1 MKPELGTERM
11 RSTSP
16 LSPKESLESVVALP
30 HTAPYKIH
38 RYFARRPWNVFE
50 KIIETYTSPG
60 DTILDP
66 FMGGGVTIYEGL
78 KLGRR
83 VIGFDLNPL
92 SHFIV
97 TSMIQ
102 TDLDSELI
110 EKYFLQITNHFSQ
123 IVESL
128 SNQNDLDVM
137 WKELT
142 YEVECNHCKATIL
155 LANEFKVGNGKY
167 FCSNKKCGS
176 HLLPDPT
183 IKPKD
188 CRRLGFTYL
197 YSVKKGQSGTPVKE
211 KIAPGELVRIS
222 QRVAALADALGV
234 KSELSTKT
242 PIPKN
247 WDRQKED
254 LLENKGFMNFEDF
267 FTPTNLTLN
276 LGLKK
281 TIVNLDMPEN
291 YRRFFRLVFSS
302 SIRDTNVMAFTNDG
316 WQSGK
321 PTTWSRHAYWIP
333 SQFCE
338 VNVLEAFTRAYQ
350 RSRASLRFTLDS
362 GLKAR
367 VSTNWSAECSH
378 DAYVINGNLA
388 HSEIPANTVDAIIT
402 DPPYGSNV
410 QYLEL
415 SHFWFPW
422 NRDLYEI
429 KDPAFDQEA
438 ISNRKKNFEGAKD
451 MVDYEENLYS
461 VFQKSY
467 HVLKPGG
474 VLTLTFNN
482 KDMRAWLALLI
493 SIFRSGYSLNPEEI
507 YFQDGVKNYKQTAH
521 TRTEGS
527 PYGDFIYVFRKPIQD
542 VKLKKVP
549 RLDDFIKKMDQIFLE
564 PNSEDSLLLGRY
576 ENQRERFIV
585 SISIIQSLSTNLLTR
600 EDKEKLFKHFD
611 KKYLDAFYG

>member
-1 MKPELGTERM
+1 
-11 RSTSP
+11 
-16 LSPKESLESVVALP
+16 
-30 HTAPYKIH
+30 
-38 RYFARRPWNVFE
+38 
-50 KIIETYTSPG
+50 
-60 DTILDP
+60 
-66 FMGGGVTIYEGL
+66 
-78 KLGRR
+78 
-83 VIGFDLNPL
+83 
-92 SHFIV
+92 
-97 TSMIQ
+97 MIQ
-102 TDLDSELI
+102 TDLDSELV
-110 EKYFLQITNHFSQ
+110 EKYFLQITDIYSQ
-123 IVESL
+123 IVDSL
-128 SNQNDLDVM
+128 SDLNDRNIM

-142 YEVECNHCKATIL
+142 YEVECNHCKSTIL

-167 FCSNKKCGS
+167 TCSNKKCDS

-188 CRRLGFTYL
+188 CRRLGMTYL
-197 YSVKKGQSGTPVKE
+197 YSVKKGQLGATALE
-211 KIAPGELVRIS
+211 KMEPDELVRIS
-222 QRVAALADALGV
+222 KRAAALADALGV
-234 KSELSTKT
+234 KSELQTKT

-254 LLENKGFMNFEDF
+254 LLESKGFIYFEDF

-276 LGLKK
+276 LGLRKI
-281 TIVNLDMPEN
+281 IVNLNMPEN

-350 RSRASLRFTLDS
+350 RSRASLTFTINS

-367 VSTNWSAECSH
+367 VSTKWSADSSH
-378 DAYVINGNLA
+378 NAYVINGNLA
-388 HSEIPANTVDAIIT
+388 NSEIPENSVDAIIT

-415 SHFWFPW
+415 SHFWLPW
-422 NRDLYEI
+422 NKDLYEI
-429 KDPAFDQEA
+429 EDPAFDQEA

-451 MVDYEENLYS
+451 MVSYEENLYS

-482 KDMRAWLALLI
+482 KDMGAWLALLI
-493 SIFRSGYSLNPEEI
+493 SIFRSGYNLNPEEI

-527 PYGDFIYVFRKPIQD
+527 PYGDFIYVFRKPIQE

-549 RLDDFIKKMDQIFLE
+549 RIDDFFEKMDQIFLQ
-564 PNSEDSLLLGRY
+564 PNSKDSLLLGRN
-576 ENQRERFIV
+576 ESQRKRFIE

-600 EDKEKLFKHFD
+600 KDKENLFKHFS
-611 KKYLDAFYG
+611 KKYLDAYYG

>member
-1 MKPELGTERM
+1 MNSELGTERI
-11 RSTSP
+11 RSTSSF
-16 LSPKESLESVVALP
+16 SPKEVLESVVALP
-30 HTAPYKIH
+30 HTSPYKIH

-60 DTILDP
+60 DIILDP

-83 VIGFDLNPL
+83 VVGFDLNPL

-102 TDLDSELI
+102 TDLDAELI
-110 EKYFLQITNHFSQ
+110 EKYFLQITSHYSQ

-128 SNQNDLDVM
+128 SDKNDLDSM

-142 YEVECNHCKATIL
+142 YEVECNHCKSIIL
-155 LANEFKVGNGKY
+155 LANEFKAGNGKY
-167 FCSNKKCGS
+167 SCSNEKCGS

-197 YSVKKGQSGTPVKE
+197 YSVKKGQSGTSVLE
-211 KIAPGELVRIS
+211 KIDSSELMRIS
-222 QRVAALADALGV
+222 QRAAALADALGV
-234 KSELSTKT
+234 KSELRTKT

-254 LLENKGFMNFEDF
+254 LLESKGFIHFEDF
-267 FTPTNLTLN
+267 FTPTNLTLK

-281 TIVNLDMPEN
+281 IIVNLDMPES

-350 RSRASLRFTLDS
+350 RSRASLIFTIDA

-367 VSTNWSAECSH
+367 VSNRWSADSSH

-388 HSEIPANTVDAIIT
+388 NSEIPENSVDAIIT

-429 KDPAFDQEA
+429 EDPAFDQEA

-467 HVLKPGG
+467 QVLKPGG

-482 KDMRAWLALLI
+482 KDMGAWLALLI
-493 SIFRSGYSLNPEEI
+493 SIFRSGYNLNPEEI

-527 PYGDFIYVFRKPIQD
+527 PYGDFIYVFRKPIQE

-549 RLDDFIKKMDQIFLE
+549 RIEDFIEKMDHIFLQ
-564 PNSEDSLLLGRY
+564 PNSEESLLLGRY
-576 ENQRERFIV
+576 ENQRERFIE

-600 EDKEKLFKHFD
+600 EDKENLFKHFG

>member
-1 MKPELGTERM
+1 MKSESGLRR
-11 RSTSP
+11 RSSVDYSNP
-16 LSPKESLESVVALP
+16 RVVLESVTALP
-30 HTAPYKIH
+30 HTPPYKIH

-60 DTILDP
+60 DLILDP

-83 VIGFDLNPL
+83 VVGFDLNPL

-102 TDLDSELI
+102 TELDSELI
-110 EKYFLQITNHFSQ
+110 DKYFLQIKNSYSQ

-128 SNQNDLDVM
+128 STSNDMGVM

-142 YEVECNHCKATIL
+142 YKVECNHCKTSIL
-155 LANEFKVGNGKY
+155 ISNEFKVGNGKY
-167 FCSNKKCGS
+167 SCSNLKCIS
-176 HLLPDPT
+176 HSLPDPT

-188 CRRLGFTYL
+188 CRRLGYVYL
-197 YSVKKGQSGTPVKE
+197 YSIKKGQD
-211 KIAPGELVRIS
+211 GELIREVISSKESERIS
-222 QRVAALADALGV
+222 QRAEALAEALGV
-234 KSELSTKT
+234 KPELRTKT
-242 PIPKN
+242 RIPKN

-254 LLENKGFMNFEDF
+254 LLESKGFNNFEDF

-276 LGLKK
+276 LGLRKIIMK
-281 TIVNLDMPEN
+281 SDMPEN
-291 YRRFFRLVFSS
+291 YRKFFRLVFSS
-302 SIRDTNVMAFTNDG
+302 SIRDTNVMTFTNDG

-338 VNVLEAFTRAYQ
+338 VDVLDAFTRAFQ
-350 RSRASLRFTLDS
+350 RSRASLVFS
-362 GLKAR
+362 ENLKLEVR
-367 VSTNWSAECSH
+367 VSNAWKGDSDYEAH
-378 DAYVINGNLA
+378 VINGNLA
-388 HSEIPANTVDAIIT
+388 NSDIPENSVDAIIT

-422 NRDLYEI
+422 NKDLYEI
-429 KDPAFDQEA
+429 SDPAFDQEA
-438 ISNRKKNFEGAKD
+438 VSNRKKNFEGAKD
-451 MVDYEENLYS
+451 MVDYEENLHS

-482 KDMRAWLALLI
+482 KDMGAWLALLI
-493 SIFRSGYSLNPEEI
+493 SIFRSGYTLSPDEI

-521 TRTEGS
+521 TRTDGS
-527 PYGDFIYVFRKPIQD
+527 PYGDFIYVFRKPNKKN
-542 VKLKKVP
+542 KLKNQIKLV
-549 RLDDFIKKMDQIFLE
+549 DFMKCMDQIFLQTNLK
-564 PNSEDSLLLGRY
+564 NSDSLGRY
-576 ENQRERFIV
+576 ESQRERFIEA
-585 SISIIQSLSTNLLTR
+585 ISLIQDVSTNPLSR
-600 EDKEKLFKHFD
+600 EDKERLFKHFN

>member
-1 MKPELGTERM
+1 MKSESGLKR
-11 RSTSP
+11 RSSVDYSNP
-16 LSPKESLESVVALP
+16 RVVLESVTALP
-30 HTAPYKIH
+30 HTPPYKIH

-60 DTILDP
+60 DLILDP

-83 VIGFDLNPL
+83 VVGFDLNPL

-102 TDLDSELI
+102 TELDSELI
-110 EKYFLQITNHFSQ
+110 DKYFLQIKNSYSQ

-128 SNQNDLDVM
+128 SISKDMGVM

-142 YEVECNHCKATIL
+142 YKVECNHCKTPIL
-155 LANEFKVGNGKY
+155 ISNEFKVGNGKY
-167 FCSNKKCGS
+167 SCSNLKCVS
-176 HLLPDPT
+176 HTLPDPT

-188 CRRLGFTYL
+188 CRRLGYVYL
-197 YSVKKGQSGTPVKE
+197 YSIKKGQD
-211 KIAPGELVRIS
+211 GELIREVISSKESERIS
-222 QRVAALADALGV
+222 QRAEALAEALGV
-234 KSELSTKT
+234 KSELRTKT
-242 PIPKN
+242 RIPKN

-254 LLENKGFMNFEDF
+254 LLESKGFNNFEDF

-276 LGLKK
+276 LGLRKIIMK
-281 TIVNLDMPEN
+281 TDMPEN
-291 YRRFFRLVFSS
+291 YRKFFRLVFSS
-302 SIRDTNVMAFTNDG
+302 SIRDTNVMTFTNDG

-338 VNVLEAFTRAYQ
+338 VDVLDAFTRAFQ
-350 RSRASLRFTLDS
+350 RSRASLKFSENLKLDV
-362 GLKAR
+362 R
-367 VSTNWSAECSH
+367 VSNAWKGDSDYEAH
-378 DAYVINGNLA
+378 VINGNLA
-388 HSEIPANTVDAIIT
+388 NSDIPENSVDAIIT

-422 NRDLYEI
+422 NKDLYEI
-429 KDPAFDQEA
+429 SNPAFDQEA
-438 ISNRKKNFEGAKD
+438 VSNRKKNFEGAKD
-451 MVDYEENLYS
+451 MVDYEENLHS

-482 KDMRAWLALLI
+482 KDMGAWLALLI
-493 SIFRSGYSLNPEEI
+493 SIFRSGFILSPDEI

-521 TRTEGS
+521 TRTDGS
-527 PYGDFIYVFRKPIQD
+527 PYGDFIYVFRKPNKKN
-542 VKLKKVP
+542 KLKNQIKLV
-549 RLDDFIKKMDQIFLE
+549 DFMKCMDQIFLQT
-564 PNSEDSLLLGRY
+564 NLKDSDSLGRY
-576 ENQRERFIV
+576 ESQKERFIEA
-585 SISIIQSLSTNLLTR
+585 ISLIQDVSTNPLSR
-600 EDKEKLFKHFD
+600 EDKERLFKHFN